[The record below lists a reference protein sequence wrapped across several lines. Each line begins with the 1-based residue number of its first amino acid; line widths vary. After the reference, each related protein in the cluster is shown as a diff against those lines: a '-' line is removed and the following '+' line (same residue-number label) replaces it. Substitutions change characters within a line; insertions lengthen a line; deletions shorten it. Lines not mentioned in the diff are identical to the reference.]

1 MMDGHHVRRRL
12 AAGLAL
18 LPLLWVSG
26 PAIPPAWASP
36 LQVRQFRGQI
46 GRGVEA
52 SLTVHAA
59 LATVYGV
66 LADPKPGAEFLPYV
80 VRAAVE
86 KDEAGEQVIRYRAR
100 HFGLFDTEYLQGR
113 RLEPP
118 NRVAFWQ
125 NKGPFRRVEGL
136 WSLRPVVDG
145 TQVTYRVQVDPGFPV
160 PGPIADFLLRQGLPA
175 LVDAI
180 RRRSESG
187 GTWKKPD
194 YKPS

>member
-1 MMDGHHVRRRL
+1 MPVRPATGRRPAGWPVVSVL
-12 AAGLAL
+12 AGIVLLAL
-18 LPLLWVSG
+18 QAG
-26 PAIPPAWASP
+26 ATA
-36 LQVRQFRGQI
+36 LQVRQFRGDV

-52 SLTVHAA
+52 TRIVHAP

-66 LADPKPGAEFLPYV
+66 LSDPRPSAEFLPYV
-80 VRAAVE
+80 VGVVVE
-86 KDEAGEQVIRYRAR
+86 KEADDEQVIRYRAR
-100 HFGLFDTEYLQGR
+100 HFGVFDTEYLQGR

-125 NKGPFRRVEGL
+125 QKGPFRRVEGL

-160 PGPIADFLLRQGLPA
+160 PGPLVDFFLKQGLPA

-180 RRRSESG
+180 RQRAESG

-194 YKPS
+194 YKPI